1 MNLHV
6 VILAAGKG
14 TRMRSDLPKVLHQVA
29 GKPLLGHVC
38 DIARALKPAGI
49 HVVYGHGGELVP
61 TTLSQPDRPDFNWVL
76 QAEQLGTGH
85 AVDQAMPGIADDD
98 AVLVLYGDVPLLEVS
113 TLNTLV
119 QKLQTAPLAILTVAV
134 SDAANYGRI
143 VRNEAG
149 SVTRI
154 VEAKDAS
161 ADELKINEI
170 NSGILAGRAGD
181 LKRWL
186 SATENDNAQGEYY
199 LTDVVELAVSEDS
212 RVADVQSPTEREAIG
227 VNSKQDLAMVERI
240 FQSDVARRLM
250 DEGLTLRDP
259 ARFDMRGELSFGNDC
274 VIDINV
280 IIEGNVTL
288 GSRVSVGPNVI
299 LRDCS
304 IADDAVIH
312 ANCVIEQATVGA
324 GSLVGPFARLRPG
337 AELVA
342 DVHVGN
348 FVEIKNSVVGKGSK
362 ANHLAY
368 VGDSEVGAGVNI
380 GAGTITANYDGANK
394 HKTTISDGA
403 SIGSNVVL
411 VAPVTVGTDA
421 TIGAGS
427 TIGKDAPDGQLTL
440 TRANQISVKGWKRP
454 VKKPK

>member
-1 MNLHV
+1 MNLHI

-14 TRMRSDLPKVLHQVA
+14 TRMRSELPKVLHHVA
-29 GKPLLGHVC
+29 GKSLLGHVC
-38 DIARALKPAGI
+38 DIARQLKPAGI

-61 TTLSQPDRPDFNWVL
+61 TTLSQPDLKWVL

-85 AVDQAMPGIADDD
+85 AVDQAMPAIADDD
-98 AVLVLYGDVPLLEVS
+98 AVLVLYGDVPLLGVS

-119 QKLQTAPLAILTVAV
+119 GKLETAPLAILTVALD
-134 SDAANYGRI
+134 DAANYGRI

-149 SVTRI
+149 SVIRI
-154 VEAKDAS
+154 VEAKDANG
-161 ADELKINEI
+161 DELKICEI
-170 NSGILAGRAGD
+170 NSGILAARAGD

-186 SATENDNAQGEYY
+186 AATGNDNAQGEYY
-199 LTDVVELAVSEDS
+199 LTDVVELAVSENT
-212 RVADVQSPTEREAIG
+212 RVEDVQSPSEREALG

-240 FQSDVARRLM
+240 FQSDEAQRLM
-250 DEGLTLRDP
+250 GAGLTLRDP
-259 ARFDMRGELSFGNDC
+259 ARFDLRGELTFGNDC
-274 VIDINV
+274 VVDINV
-280 IIEGNVTL
+280 IIQGKVTL
-288 GSRVSVGPNVI
+288 GSRVSIGPNVI
-299 LRDCS
+299 LRDCT

-312 ANCVIEQATVGA
+312 ANCVIEEASVGA

-394 HKTTISDGA
+394 HKTTIGDGA

-411 VAPVTVGTDA
+411 VAPITVGDDA

-440 TRANQISVKGWKRP
+440 TRAKQISVKGWKRP